1 MYDYEIERKKGMH
14 KRLLINL
21 KHNQKESFEN
31 TTEAILNSRG
41 GNRESKRETIDNRKE

>member
-1 MYDYEIERKKGMH
+1 MYDYEIERKKGMY

-31 TTEAILNSRG
+31 TTKAILNSRG
-41 GNRESKRETIDNRKE
+41 GNRESKRETIDKGKE